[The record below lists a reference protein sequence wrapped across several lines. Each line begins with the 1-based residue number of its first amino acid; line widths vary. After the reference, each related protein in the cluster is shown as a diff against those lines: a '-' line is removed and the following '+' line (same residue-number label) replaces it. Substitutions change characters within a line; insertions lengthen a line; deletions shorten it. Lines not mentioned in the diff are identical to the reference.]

1 MLKELR
7 ERGFNC
13 VLYEAGQSLGGTWR
27 WNRYPGA
34 RVDSE
39 TPEYEFSWPE
49 VWKDVSEAS
58 HVWALNVVVL
68 KEAPEGDFR
77 REEECS
83 GVSPWATAILSSF
96 HRLKTTPGNADEK
109 VSQWTWST
117 NYPDYRELRAY
128 FDHVDRVLDI
138 KKDCAFETV
147 VVGAQFDTQE
157 GKWHVDTADGRKAKS
172 KYFVVAAGFVS
183 GTFLPIMPTQAS
195 LAEVGIPSGLLTTHV
210 GGTVAG
216 CEAICA

>member
-7 ERGFNC
+7 QRGFNC
-13 VLYEAGQSLGGTWR
+13 VIYEAGQSLGGTWR

-49 VWKDVSEAS
+49 VWKD
-58 HVWALNVVVL
+58 
-68 KEAPEGDFR
+68 
-77 REEECS
+77 
-83 GVSPWATAILSSF
+83 
-96 HRLKTTPGNADEK
+96 
-109 VSQWTWST
+109 WTWST

-147 VVGAQFDTQE
+147 VVNAQFDTQE

-183 GTFLPIMPTQAS
+183 CILMSYISPGRGPVTDL
-195 LAEVGIPSGLLTTHV
+195 IPSIGH
-210 GGTVAG
+210 
-216 CEAICA
+216 